1 LIGCI
6 DWRLHGI
13 VISGNITPQFK
24 DLSFMVTNGLVNS
37 LILVV
42 GGIQVLSVEFYV
54 LPLLI
59 KLNSLINSL
68 PSASGGLRAG
78 SNENQAHSTEHDQQ
92 NNAVIHKH
100 L

>member
-13 VISGNITPQFK
+13 VISGSITPQFK
-24 DLSFMVTNGLVNS
+24 DLSFMITNGLVNS

-42 GGIQVLSVEFYV
+42 GIQVLSIEVYV
-54 LPLLI
+54 LALLI

-68 PSASGGLRAG
+68 LSASGSLRAG
-78 SNENQAHSTEHDQQ
+78 SNENQAHSTEHDQ
-92 NNAVIHKH
+92 
-100 L
+100 